1 MPAKDRYHD
10 IVKHALEKDGWLII
24 QEQYVLKTGRRRLL
38 VDLQAENQTRLITI
52 LVEVKGLDSSASE
65 VTELADAIGK
75 YVLYE
80 TILAEE
86 GINLPLYLA
95 IPLSA
100 YNGIMSESIGITIRQ
115 KLKMRLIVVDLEQEE
130 IVRWID

>member
-10 IVKHALEKDGWLII
+10 AVKRALEKDGWYVV

-38 VDLQAENQTRLITI
+38 VDLQAENRSRLITI
-52 LVEVKGLDSSASE
+52 LVEVKGLDTSPSE

-80 TILAEE
+80 TILEKE
-86 GINLPLYLA
+86 RINLPLYLA
-95 IPLSA
+95 VPISA
-100 YNGIMSESIGITIRQ
+100 YNGIMSEDIGISIRQ
-115 KLKMRLIVVDLEQEE
+115 KLAMRLIVFDLEQEE
-130 IVRWID
+130 IVLWID